1 MPINHISLTV
11 TDIVKI
17 RDFYV
22 AALKPLGYKVMMSFM
37 DDKVL
42 GLGSGYGPDF
52 WLASADVPNSDG
64 KRRSRYDIMR
74 PDVKPV
80 QRSPSGKLHIAFG
93 ASSRQQVRDFYEA
106 AM

>member
-1 MPINHISLTV
+1 MTKFLAWV
-11 TDIVKI
+11 
-17 RDFYV
+17 V
-22 AALKPLGYKVMMSFM
+22 AMGRL
-37 DDKVL
+37 
-42 GLGSGYGPDF
+42 
-52 WLASADVPNSDG
+52 LARVSRRANSDG
-64 KRRSRYDIMR
+64 SDVRVTDIMR